1 VLLIGLTGGIGS
13 GKSTVADL
21 FARLGAGVVDTDLLA
36 RELTEPGTPVL
47 ARIAAEFGTEI
58 LSPDASLNRSRLR
71 KRVFA
76 DPAARA
82 RLESLLH
89 PPIRELM
96 LERAAALPS
105 PYAILVIPLLL
116 ETGQDALVDRVLVVD
131 CPESVQVER
140 VHRRSGLPED
150 EIARIMGS
158 QIPRAERLSRADDVI
173 DNQGDPDALP
183 PQVERLHRAYLALAE
198 SPA

>member
-1 VLLIGLTGGIGS
+1 MLLIGLTGGIGS
-13 GKSTVADL
+13 GKSTVAGL

-36 RELTEPGTPVL
+36 RELTGPGTPVL
-47 ARIAAEFGTEI
+47 ARIVGEFGTEI

-96 LERAAALPS
+96 LERAATLSS
-105 PYAILVIPLLL
+105 PYAILVIPLLF
-116 ETGQDALVDRVLVVD
+116 ETGQDVLVDRVLVVD
-131 CPESVQVER
+131 CPEQVQLER
-140 VHRRSGLPED
+140 VHQRSGLPGD

-173 DNQGDPDALP
+173 DNQGDPEALP
-183 PQVERLHRAYLALAE
+183 PQMERLHGAYLALAE
-198 SPA
+198 SRA

>member
-1 VLLIGLTGGIGS
+1 
-13 GKSTVADL
+13 
-21 FARLGAGVVDTDLLA
+21 
-36 RELTEPGTPVL
+36 
-47 ARIAAEFGTEI
+47 
-58 LSPDASLNRSRLR
+58 
-71 KRVFA
+71 
-76 DPAARA
+76 
-82 RLESLLH
+82 
-89 PPIRELM
+89 M